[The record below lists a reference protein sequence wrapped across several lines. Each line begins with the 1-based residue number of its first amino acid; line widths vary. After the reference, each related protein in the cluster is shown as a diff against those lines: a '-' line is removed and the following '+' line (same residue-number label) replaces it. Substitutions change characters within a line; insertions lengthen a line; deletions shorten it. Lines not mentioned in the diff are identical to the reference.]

1 LNRKELIEAVAVELG
16 DRKVAEKAVLATLG
30 TIQRNVALGNK
41 VTLTGFGSFGTRV
54 KAAGTARNPRTGET
68 VKTKKRTVPTFT
80 AGSGLKSDVA
90 DPKAAKAEQREF
102 DKRAKSAAS
111 AAPTRGRAASAAAA
125 PARGTATKAAPA
137 KAAATKAAPAK
148 AAATK
153 RTATKAAPARAAA
166 TKTAATKT
174 AATKT
179 AATKT
184 AAKRTTS
191 AAKAPAKTAT
201 RGRRTAKA

>member
-1 LNRKELIEAVAVELG
+1 MNRKELIEAVAVELG

-30 TIQRNVALGNK
+30 TIQRTVALGDK

-102 DKRAKSAAS
+102 DKRAKAAAA

-125 PARGTATKAAPA
+125 PARGTASKAAPA

-148 AAATK
+148 PAATK
-153 RTATKAAPARAAA
+153 RTATKAAPAKAAA
-166 TKTAATKT
+166 SKT